1 MIGVSDQFHCEV
13 VGEIPRTS
21 YHLQIGAVGSL
32 AQRHALSSAFSVLS
46 DVISQLCS
54 LVASM
59 RDSGIDHYAAHIV
72 YVVVCK
78 IECVSAGGKTG
89 IGVTHRGEQPSRD
102 IDRLSVRGNFLER
115 DRKSVVDADL
125 LRRNVKKSGA

>member
-21 YHLQIGAVGSL
+21 YHLQIGAFGSF

-89 IGVTHRGEQPSRD
+89 IGAPPRGKRQSGD
-102 IDRLSVRGNFLER
+102 IDRLPFGGIFLER
-115 DRKSVVDADL
+115 EGKRVIDPNPP
-125 LRRNVKKSGA
+125 RRNVKKSGA